1 MMVGIFQT
9 KLSHNRVGKL
19 AVRLRSSALDA
30 TELEEALAWSV
41 DDPTLRVAYW
51 ASQLGHYVDGRGSR
65 LDDLATGT
73 RSTRVIEHDGH
84 KVATLV
90 YDPTLDQAPG
100 LIDAVAATAG
110 LALDNEGLR
119 AELRGQLVDLQES
132 RARLVTVEQAERQRL
147 ERNLHDGAQQ
157 RLLGIGLSL
166 QLVRSQLDKKSPDVE
181 EVLDEAQVELRE
193 AIRELRH
200 LARGLHP
207 AVLTESGLRI
217 ALDALG
223 TRAPFEVNIDY
234 EAPES
239 LGTQIDAAA
248 YYVVAESIT
257 NATKHANASRCR
269 VIVKDFDG
277 AASIT
282 VIDDGVGGADPTG
295 SGLTGLSDRVT
306 AVGGVLRVH
315 SPPDLGTSIV
325 AEFPCES

>member
-1 MMVGIFQT
+1 
-9 KLSHNRVGKL
+9 
-19 AVRLRSSALDA
+19 
-30 TELEEALAWSV
+30 
-41 DDPTLRVAYW
+41 
-51 ASQLGHYVDGRGSR
+51 
-65 LDDLATGT
+65 LDDLAAGT

-100 LIDAVAATAG
+100 LVDAVAATAG
-110 LALDNEGLR
+110 LALENERLR
-119 AELRGQLVDLQES
+119 AELRGQLVDLQQS
-132 RARLVTVEQAERQRL
+132 RARLVTAERVERQRL

-166 QLVRSQLDKKSPDVE
+166 QLVRSQVDETSPDVAE
-181 EVLDEAQVELRE
+181 LLDEAQIELRE
-193 AIRELRH
+193 AIRELRD
-200 LARGLHP
+200 LANGLHP

-217 ALDALG
+217 AINALG
-223 TRAPFEVNIDY
+223 TRAPFEVCVDY
-234 EAPES
+234 QAQES
-239 LGTQIDAAA
+239 LGTHIDAAA

-257 NATKHANASRCR
+257 NATKYARAARCR
-269 VIVKDFDG
+269 VIVKDLAG
-277 AASIT
+277 VVSVS
-282 VIDDGVGGADPTG
+282 VIDDGAGGADPSG